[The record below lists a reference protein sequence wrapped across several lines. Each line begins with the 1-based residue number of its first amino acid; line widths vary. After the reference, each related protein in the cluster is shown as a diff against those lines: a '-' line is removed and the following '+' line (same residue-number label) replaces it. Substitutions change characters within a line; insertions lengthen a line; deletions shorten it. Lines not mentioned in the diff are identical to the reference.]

1 MVYLPSSNE
10 MAGAKV
16 VVFGLSTEGYAL
28 ACQMAIKG
36 ADVYII
42 DESTPSAISLK
53 SEIAKTYPNV
63 SSLKEDEPLLSMEP
77 IDVAISQAKYLFFT
91 PRIRKTGQDTK
102 TEVHSKFKDATASLK
117 KGSSVIYNLATGF
130 GGNNENISLLEHLT
144 GLEVGKS
151 ISYYYYPLGDPNQIP
166 NVIGS
171 FASKEDPKLAELL
184 STSKKGKKFV
194 ALSSAEHFHAINI
207 LSRFS
212 KLCSVL
218 EVCKFAQD
226 EITKSDLKTDEFNNI
241 FLDDMIN
248 GLYDIRTLGS
258 SFEGANTLM
267 YLINGSIKGI
277 DGYIKRLIDE
287 IRFTL
292 KKNDLKASRTKIAIS
307 WTLDQHAM
315 RGDKIEMLQNLTA
328 KLRDYI
334 GDVEAFE
341 GHNFDLFH
349 SDKTT
354 VVIVC
359 SKTDYEN
366 IIKKRKDSDLIMIK
380 TNPLCEIIQ

>member
-1 MVYLPSSNE
+1 LFV
-10 MAGAKV
+10 G
-16 VVFGLSTEGYAL
+16 FSTFNWFYSIL
-28 ACQMAIKG
+28 
-36 ADVYII
+36 
-42 DESTPSAISLK
+42 
-53 SEIAKTYPNV
+53 YP
-63 SSLKEDEPLLSMEP
+63 
-77 IDVAISQAKYLFFT
+77 
-91 PRIRKTGQDTK
+91 
-102 TEVHSKFKDATASLK
+102 KFKDATASLK

-226 EITKSDLKTDEFNNI
+226 EITKSDLTTDEFNNI

-248 GLYDIRTLGS
+248 GLYDIRSLGS

>member
-1 MVYLPSSNE
+1 
-10 MAGAKV
+10 
-16 VVFGLSTEGYAL
+16 
-28 ACQMAIKG
+28 
-36 ADVYII
+36 
-42 DESTPSAISLK
+42 
-53 SEIAKTYPNV
+53 
-63 SSLKEDEPLLSMEP
+63 MEP

-212 KLCSVL
+212 ELCSVL

-226 EITKSDLKTDEFNNI
+226 EITKSDLTTDEFNNI

-248 GLYDIRTLGS
+248 GLYDIRSLGS

-315 RGDKIEMLQNLTA
+315 RGDKIEMLQNLTT

-334 GDVEAFE
+334 GDVESFE